1 MKNIIK
7 ISIIAMLAVLAT
19 ACSKPE
25 KQALEGTWQWTCT
38 SGGLDGNIFTPET
51 VGFNVEI
58 VFKNN
63 RFTFYKDGKKITSCA
78 YRIDKEVTSTGSI
91 SDFGNSSFFTLY
103 LPEKHCEKIR
113 DATWGAVAI
122 FPKSP
127 AAVKSS
133 GNVEELLLYY
143 ILSDGYCYNFV
154 KQ

>member
-1 MKNIIK
+1 MKHTMK
-7 ISIIAMLAVLAT
+7 FAAVILLTLLAT
-19 ACSKPE
+19 ACNKPE
-25 KQALEGTWQWTCT
+25 KQALEGTWQWTRT
-38 SGGLDGNIFTPET
+38 SGGIDGNIFTPET

-58 VFKNN
+58 VFKSN
-63 RFTFYKDGKKITSCA
+63 RFIFYKDGKKITSCA
-78 YRIDKEVTSTGSI
+78 YRIDKEITSTGSI
-91 SDFGNSSFFTLY
+91 SDSSNSSFFTLY

-133 GNVEELLLYY
+133 GNVEELSIYY